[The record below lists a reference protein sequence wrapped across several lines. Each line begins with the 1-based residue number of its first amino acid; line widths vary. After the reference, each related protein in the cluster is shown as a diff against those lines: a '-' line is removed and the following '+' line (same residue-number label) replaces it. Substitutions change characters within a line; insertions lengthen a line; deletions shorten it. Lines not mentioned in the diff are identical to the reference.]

1 MKRTFLQFAMIGAVL
16 SAGAQTLEEA
26 RKDIDNENFF
36 RAKNS
41 LRKLLADPA
50 VDHNQAAYY
59 LGNAYLKTD
68 DPDSAKI
75 FYAMLGENNKTAYGS
90 LALGRIALINK
101 KNADAKGLLDKAAI
115 TSKMKNSEILYQIGD
130 AWFKPTTT
138 DLKEAIYY
146 FEEAYKL
153 DLKNSTNMLALGDA
167 YLENNEGGKAMSKYE
182 SAAEVNTKLTMA
194 FVKIG
199 RLNVRARTYDDAIV
213 AYKKALALEP
223 DNALAHKELGEAYY
237 LSKKYDLAKPE
248 FKRYIELNK
257 DDADAKTRF
266 ISFLFQSKEY
276 EQVATEAAQMLQDDP
291 NNYILLR
298 SLSFSNFELK
308 RYKDGY
314 EFAKRFWANSNGKKV
329 KPIDYVYSA
338 RLAALN
344 GDTVQAINYFK
355 TALETEKDNADLS
368 AEYAKTL
375 WQSKRYTDAIVQYN
389 AKIAQFG
396 GGALDYYYL
405 GRSYFSAGNYVAAD
419 STFAT
424 FVTKQPTSPDGYVW
438 RAKCNSRID
447 PEMKAG
453 SAFPFY
459 QKFIELAQA
468 DVTKNKRNLVEAYG
482 YMGAYYMNAKD
493 NTQAKQNFEKALEL
507 DPNDELAKELL
518 KGLK

>member
-41 LRKLLADPA
+41 LKKLLADPS

-59 LGNAYLKTD
+59 LG
-68 DPDSAKI
+68 
-75 FYAMLGENNKTAYGS
+75 
-90 LALGRIALINK
+90 RIAIINK

-115 TSKMKNSEILYQIGD
+115 TSKMKNSEVLYQIGD

-199 RLNVRARTYDDAIV
+199 RLNVRARTYDDAIA
-213 AYKKALALEP
+213 AYKKALSLEP

-266 ISFLFQSKEY
+266 ISFLFQSKDY
-276 EQVATEAAQMLQDDP
+276 EQVATEAAFLGE
-291 NNYILLR
+291 
-298 SLSFSNFELK
+298 FK
-308 RYKDGY
+308 R
-314 EFAKRFWANSNGKKV
+314 
-329 KPIDYVYSA
+329 
-338 RLAALN
+338 
-344 GDTVQAINYFK
+344 
-355 TALETEKDNADLS
+355 
-368 AEYAKTL
+368 
-375 WQSKRYTDAIVQYN
+375 
-389 AKIAQFG
+389 
-396 GGALDYYYL
+396 
-405 GRSYFSAGNYVAAD
+405 
-419 STFAT
+419 
-424 FVTKQPTSPDGYVW
+424 
-438 RAKCNSRID
+438 
-447 PEMKAG
+447 
-453 SAFPFY
+453 
-459 QKFIELAQA
+459 
-468 DVTKNKRNLVEAYG
+468 
-482 YMGAYYMNAKD
+482 
-493 NTQAKQNFEKALEL
+493 
-507 DPNDELAKELL
+507 
-518 KGLK
+518 